1 MIYRETNLFF
11 YKILILI
18 IMKKLLFAL
27 AIGMVFMVG
36 LLSTN
41 VKEAEAG
48 LCGFD
53 EYDVCCETGSEC
65 YCLS

>member
-1 MIYRETNLFF
+1 
-11 YKILILI
+11 
-18 IMKKLLFAL
+18 MKKLLFAF
-27 AIGMVFMVG
+27 AVGIVFMAG

-53 EYDVCCETGSEC
+53 VDDVCCVSGSEC

>member
-1 MIYRETNLFF
+1 
-11 YKILILI
+11 
-18 IMKKLLFAL
+18 MKKLLFAL
-27 AIGMVFMVG
+27 AVGIVFMVG

-48 LCGFD
+48 LCGFAED
-53 EYDVCCETGSEC
+53 GVCCESGSEC